1 MFWDKVSGLYDFV
14 ETVYNGKV
22 YRSLGKTVAAQ
33 IEQED
38 VVLECA
44 CGTGAISRYI
54 APKCRQ
60 FIVTDFS
67 KGMLRQAAK
76 KCRNFEN
83 ITIKRANMTQLKCQD
98 SRFDKVVAGNVLH
111 LLEEPCAAVKELERV
126 CKTGG
131 KIIIPTYINAH
142 QGVNQYAVRLLERVG
157 VDFKRQF
164 NLDSYKKFFQDA
176 GYKKVDYI
184 VINGRMPCAVAII
197 TTQ

>member
-98 SRFDKVVAGNVLH
+98 SRFDKVQKVGNLGRRESLQREYDRELQKQDWLLH
-111 LLEEPCAAVKELERV
+111 DCD
-126 CKTGG
+126 
-131 KIIIPTYINAH
+131 
-142 QGVNQYAVRLLERVG
+142 AVRKV
-157 VDFKRQF
+157 KTIS
-164 NLDSYKKFFQDA
+164 LDQLKKFHLCGLD
-176 GYKKVDYI
+176 
-184 VINGRMPCAVAII
+184 
-197 TTQ
+197 